1 MDMKGWGSEWDWGHD
16 MKSTENQSKV
26 DKTTK
31 QIEAFKV
38 CLCVLCFDFFFS
50 K

>member
-1 MDMKGWGSEWDWGHD
+1 MDMKGWGSEQDWGHD
-16 MKSTENQSKV
+16 MKSTENQRKV
-26 DKTTK
+26 KIK

-38 CLCVLCFDFFFS
+38 CLRVLCFDFFPS